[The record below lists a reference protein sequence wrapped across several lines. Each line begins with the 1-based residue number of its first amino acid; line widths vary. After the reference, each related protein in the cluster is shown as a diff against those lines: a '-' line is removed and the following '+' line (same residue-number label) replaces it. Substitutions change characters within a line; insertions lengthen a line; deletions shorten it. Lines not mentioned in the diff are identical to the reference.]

1 MSPGLRA
8 ARVRLGELARA
19 VAGDV
24 IGDPDTPITGVS
36 SLDDAGAGDVAWVE
50 HARAR
55 DAARQS
61 KASALVVPSRL
72 ALDHPQLVVP
82 NPRLAVVL
90 ILEQFF
96 LEPDAPRGV
105 APEVH
110 RGRDVRIGPG
120 ASIWPFVT
128 IGDRTVIGARVTLYS
143 GVFLGDDV
151 VVGDDCVLYPNV
163 TVRERCRL
171 GSRVIV
177 HAGAVIGSDGFGYV
191 LHEGRHRKIPQLG
204 HVVIADDVE
213 LGANVTVDR
222 ATFGRTVVGRGTK
235 VDNLVQIAHNV
246 VIGEHTV
253 MAGQVGVA
261 GSTRIG
267 SHVAV
272 GGQSG
277 FADHIE
283 VGDRV
288 QVAARS
294 GVAQSVA
301 AGEVMSGNP
310 ATPHAMTRRVLGTL
324 YLRLPEMARKFGDM
338 ERRLAELEARA
349 AAPKPPPRR
358 RKR

>member
-24 IGDPDTPITGVS
+24 IGDLDTPITGVS
-36 SLDDAGAGDVAWVE
+36 SLDEARAGDLAWVE
-50 HARAR
+50 GARAL
-55 DAARQS
+55 DAARRSQ
-61 KASALVVPSRL
+61 ASALVVPGRL
-72 ALDHPQLVVP
+72 PLDHPQIVVQ

-90 ILEQFF
+90 ILERFF
-96 LEPDAPRGV
+96 LEPDPARGV
-105 APEVH
+105 AREVH
-110 RGRDVRIGPG
+110 RGRDAKIGPD

-128 IGDRTVIGARVTLYS
+128 VGDRAVIGARVTLYP

-204 HVVIADDVE
+204 HVVIEDDVE
-213 LGANVTVDR
+213 LGANVTIDR

-253 MAGQVGVA
+253 LAGQVGIA
-261 GSTRIG
+261 GSTRLG

-294 GVAQSVA
+294 GVAQSVP
-301 AGEVMSGNP
+301 AGEAMSGSP

-324 YLRLPEMARKFGDM
+324 YLRLPEMARKFGEM

-349 AAPKPPPRR
+349 KPKPRPRR
-358 RKR
+358 RRR